1 MLHANKYDVLSETSS
16 EAKKEKINIVGR
28 NNTEH
33 ISEKNLECDSLECQN
48 AIKIKGI
55 WNGILIKA
63 CS

>member
-1 MLHANKYDVLSETSS
+1 MASNKKY
-16 EAKKEKINIVGR
+16 IIVGR

-63 CS
+63 CSWDIPSVILGVSEIKR

>member
-1 MLHANKYDVLSETSS
+1 MESNKKY
-16 EAKKEKINIVGR
+16 IIVGR

>member
-1 MLHANKYDVLSETSS
+1 VASNKKY
-16 EAKKEKINIVGR
+16 IIVGR

-55 WNGILIKA
+55 WNVILIKA